1 MRWLV
6 GLALGAHATVIT
18 HLDGSVEEIASTTR
32 KHFGRRTIDLDI
44 AGAPLVV
51 VATSEPVEPDA
62 AGFRDAVVLLEQRP
76 PWCDLGD
83 YRALVKAGA
92 RAVIKETV
100 WTPGCVYAVRDDAF
114 ADMRGQPV
122 PWLDVHV
129 PDFAVLRKAMLR
141 NESSIT
147 LRSTHNPWQKV
158 RDRASDTARPS
169 ITPAPVGRRPH
180 TAQVSKSHA
189 PFESNSPRAAASCTS
204 GARGFRMNCG

>member
-92 RAVIKETV
+92 RAPVVVTEQVIERGLRLRRHP
-100 WTPGCVYAVRDDAF
+100 WGAGLTPRKLVRATPRSSRTRLARLPRVLRARGAF
-114 ADMRGQPV
+114 A
-122 PWLDVHV
+122 
-129 PDFAVLRKAMLR
+129 
-141 NESSIT
+141 
-147 LRSTHNPWQKV
+147 
-158 RDRASDTARPS
+158 
-169 ITPAPVGRRPH
+169 
-180 TAQVSKSHA
+180 
-189 PFESNSPRAAASCTS
+189 
-204 GARGFRMNCG
+204 

>member
-158 RDRASDTARPS
+158 YRTNGFVIFRAS
-169 ITPAPVGRRPH
+169 V
-180 TAQVSKSHA
+180 
-189 PFESNSPRAAASCTS
+189 FLS
-204 GARGFRMNCG
+204 GAVSGIIAAVYFKRRGFSLARR